1 MTYREKNENKK
12 KQKELI
18 NEVGLMLAQIKTVF
32 SKQKEA
38 ILLDMIGCV
47 SLFIIFAT
55 ALHIPIRYKKYE

>member
-1 MTYREKNENKK
+1 
-12 KQKELI
+12 
-18 NEVGLMLAQIKTVF
+18 MLAQIKTVF

-55 ALHIPIRYKKYE
+55 ALHIPILLQKI

>member
-1 MTYREKNENKK
+1 MKK
-12 KQKELI
+12 MRTKQKQKKI
-18 NEVGLMLAQIKTVF
+18 IGEVSLMLAKIRSVF

-55 ALHIPIRYKKYE
+55 ALHIPILI

>member
-1 MTYREKNENKK
+1 MKK
-12 KQKELI
+12 MRTKQKHLKKI
-18 NEVGLMLAQIKTVF
+18 NEVCSMLAKIRTVF

-55 ALHIPIRYKKYE
+55 ALHIPILI

>member
-1 MTYREKNENKK
+1 MKK
-12 KQKELI
+12 MGTKQKHLKI
-18 NEVGLMLAQIKTVF
+18 ISEVSLMLVTIRNVF

-55 ALHIPIRYKKYE
+55 ALHIPVLI

>member
-1 MTYREKNENKK
+1 MQKMRTKR
-12 KQKELI
+12 KQKKVI
-18 NEVGLMLAQIKTVF
+18 SEVGLMLAKIRTVF

-55 ALHIPIRYKKYE
+55 ALHIPILI

>member
-1 MTYREKNENKK
+1 MKK
-12 KQKELI
+12 MRTKQKQTQI
-18 NEVGLMLAQIKTVF
+18 ISEVGLMLAKIRSVF

-55 ALHIPIRYKKYE
+55 ALHIPTLI

>member
-1 MTYREKNENKK
+1 MKK
-12 KQKELI
+12 MRTKQKQTQVI
-18 NEVGLMLAQIKTVF
+18 SEVGLMLVKIRSVF

-55 ALHIPIRYKKYE
+55 ALHIPVLI

>member
-1 MTYREKNENKK
+1 MKK
-12 KQKELI
+12 MRTKLRQKKI
-18 NEVGLMLAQIKTVF
+18 ISEVGLMLAKIRSVF

-55 ALHIPIRYKKYE
+55 ALHIPILI

>member
-1 MTYREKNENKK
+1 MRT
-12 KQKELI
+12 KQKHLKKI
-18 NEVGLMLAQIKTVF
+18 NEVCSMLAKIRTVF

-55 ALHIPIRYKKYE
+55 ALHIPILI

>member
-1 MTYREKNENKK
+1 MKK
-12 KQKELI
+12 MRTKQKHLKI
-18 NEVGLMLAQIKTVF
+18 VSEVCSMLAKIRTVF

-55 ALHIPIRYKKYE
+55 ALHIPILI

>member
-1 MTYREKNENKK
+1 MKK
-12 KQKELI
+12 MRTKQKQMQI
-18 NEVGLMLAQIKTVF
+18 ISEVGLMLAKIRSVF

-55 ALHIPIRYKKYE
+55 ALHIPILI

>member
-1 MTYREKNENKK
+1 MKK
-12 KQKELI
+12 MRTKQKQLKI
-18 NEVGLMLAQIKTVF
+18 ISEVCSMLAKIRTVF

-55 ALHIPIRYKKYE
+55 ALHIPILI

>member
-1 MTYREKNENKK
+1 MKK
-12 KQKELI
+12 MRTKQKQLKI
-18 NEVGLMLAQIKTVF
+18 ISEVSLMLAKIRTVF

-55 ALHIPIRYKKYE
+55 ALHIPTLI

>member
-1 MTYREKNENKK
+1 MRTKK

-18 NEVGLMLAQIKTVF
+18 NEVGLMLTQIKTVF

-55 ALHIPIRYKKYE
+55 ALHVPILI

>member
-1 MTYREKNENKK
+1 MRTKI
-12 KQKELI
+12 KQKEFI

-55 ALHIPIRYKKYE
+55 ALHIPILI

>member
-1 MTYREKNENKK
+1 MKK
-12 KQKELI
+12 MRTKQKHKKI
-18 NEVGLMLAQIKTVF
+18 ISEVGLMLAKIRSVF

-55 ALHIPIRYKKYE
+55 ALHIPILI

>member
-1 MTYREKNENKK
+1 MKK
-12 KQKELI
+12 MGTKQKHLKI
-18 NEVGLMLAQIKTVF
+18 ISEVCSMLAKIRTVF

-55 ALHIPIRYKKYE
+55 ALHIPILI

>member
-1 MTYREKNENKK
+1 MKK
-12 KQKELI
+12 MRTKQKQMQI
-18 NEVGLMLAQIKTVF
+18 ISEVGLMLAKIRSVF

-55 ALHIPIRYKKYE
+55 ALHIPILL

>member
-1 MTYREKNENKK
+1 MKIMRT
-12 KQKELI
+12 KQKHLKI
-18 NEVGLMLAQIKTVF
+18 ISEVSLMSAKIRTVF

-55 ALHIPIRYKKYE
+55 ALHIPILI

>member
-1 MTYREKNENKK
+1 MKK
-12 KQKELI
+12 MRTKQQHLKI
-18 NEVGLMLAQIKTVF
+18 FSEVSLMLAKIRTVF

-55 ALHIPIRYKKYE
+55 ALHIPILI

>member
-1 MTYREKNENKK
+1 MKK
-12 KQKELI
+12 MRTKQKHLKI
-18 NEVGLMLAQIKTVF
+18 IIEVCSMLAKIRTVF

-55 ALHIPIRYKKYE
+55 ALHIPILI

>member
-1 MTYREKNENKK
+1 MRTKR
-12 KQKELI
+12 KQKLFI

-55 ALHIPIRYKKYE
+55 ALHIPILLQKI

>member
-1 MTYREKNENKK
+1 MKK
-12 KQKELI
+12 MRTKQKHLKI
-18 NEVGLMLAQIKTVF
+18 ISEVSFMLVKIRNVF

-55 ALHIPIRYKKYE
+55 ALHIPILI

>member
-1 MTYREKNENKK
+1 MKK
-12 KQKELI
+12 MRTKQKHIITI
-18 NEVGLMLAQIKTVF
+18 NEVSLMLAKIKTVF

-55 ALHIPIRYKKYE
+55 ALHIPILI

>member
-1 MTYREKNENKK
+1 MKK
-12 KQKELI
+12 MRTKQKQKKI
-18 NEVGLMLAQIKTVF
+18 IGEVGLMLAKIRTVF

-55 ALHIPIRYKKYE
+55 ALHIPVLF

>member
-1 MTYREKNENKK
+1 MKK
-12 KQKELI
+12 MRTKQKHI
-18 NEVGLMLAQIKTVF
+18 KIISEVSLMLAKIKTVF

-55 ALHIPIRYKKYE
+55 ALHVPILI

>member
-1 MTYREKNENKK
+1 MKK
-12 KQKELI
+12 MRTKQKQLKI
-18 NEVGLMLAQIKTVF
+18 ISEVCSMLATIRTVL

-55 ALHIPIRYKKYE
+55 ALHIPILI

>member
-1 MTYREKNENKK
+1 MKK
-12 KQKELI
+12 MRTKQQQKI
-18 NEVGLMLAQIKTVF
+18 ISEVGLMLAKVWSKF

-55 ALHIPIRYKKYE
+55 ALHIPILI

>member
-1 MTYREKNENKK
+1 MKK
-12 KQKELI
+12 MRTKQKHLKI
-18 NEVGLMLAQIKTVF
+18 ISEVCSMLAKIRTVF

-55 ALHIPIRYKKYE
+55 ALHIPILI